1 MDPLL
6 ILKRFF
12 EGRDFECRDSDLN
25 ESTKMWWIFSDTVDR
40 VINFALRE
48 IRVNAEVHEKRK
60 VKTHDFT

>member
-1 MDPLL
+1 M
-6 ILKRFF
+6 
-12 EGRDFECRDSDLN
+12 
-25 ESTKMWWIFSDTVDR
+25 VDR